1 MDVSGSAR
9 RLASK
14 ILSLGPI
21 PRHVAFIMDGNRRWA
36 DARGYDRQMGH
47 KVGYEKMKQVLQW
60 CMDIGCKVCTVF
72 AFSIENFHRSPE
84 EVSAR
89 AAALLFA
96 LYFMRQQVKFLMDLA
111 VEKFNDLIS
120 DNEVVMKLNV
130 RVKVLGDLSLL
141 RDDVRASASK
151 AMHVTRHNSACTLNI
166 CFSYTSSW
174 EVSNAARV
182 IHSAVESGE
191 LEAADVSADLLS
203 ECLQTSSVPPVD
215 LLIRSSGEQR
225 LSDFLMW
232 QADSAMLCFVPVM
245 WPDFSLVRM
254 FACVMQYQA
263 NVLTG
268 RVRPRPYS
276 DFQSSSASKRAKLFV
291 RSVQDVRLP
300 ACDS

>member
-1 MDVSGSAR
+1 
-9 RLASK
+9 
-14 ILSLGPI
+14 
-21 PRHVAFIMDGNRRWA
+21 MDGNRRWA
-36 DARGYDRQMGH
+36 DAHGYDRRMGH
-47 KVGYEKMKQVLQW
+47 KLGYEKMKQVLQW

-72 AFSIENFHRSPE
+72 AFSIENFRRSPN
-84 EVSAR
+84 EVTTQTTAY
-89 AAALLFA
+89 LFGFF
-96 LYFMRQQVKFLMDLA
+96 LMRSQVKFLMDLA
-111 VEKFNDLIS
+111 VEKFNELIS

-130 RVKVLGDLSLL
+130 RVNVLGDLSLL

-174 EVSNAARV
+174 EVCNAARV
-182 IHSAVESGE
+182 IHSAVESGA
-191 LEAADVSADLLS
+191 LQAADVSADLLS

-232 QADSAMLCFVPVM
+232 QADSALLCFVPVM
-245 WPDFSLVRM
+245 WPDFSLIRM
-254 FACVMQYQA
+254 VTCIMRYQA
-263 NVLTG
+263 NVLAG

-276 DFQSSSASKRAKLFV
+276 DFQMSSASKRAKTFV
-291 RSVQDVRLP
+291 RSVQDVHLH